1 MRVICIGSAMI
12 DIIVM
17 VDSRNI
23 ERMTMDNVHSS
34 FLLLE
39 QGAKVEAQ
47 SISTHCGGGAVN
59 ASVAM
64 RRLGAES
71 AVLAKVGIDANAE
84 RIMAF
89 LAEAGVDTTR
99 IIHAEGV
106 ATGQA
111 VLVSSHDRN
120 QTIFTQRGANGF
132 IRAEE
137 IAEDAFAGHD
147 LVYVA
152 ALSNRSAD
160 CFPLIVKRAIAAG
173 AFVSANPG
181 IRQITSR
188 TEALLSSIAEL
199 GLLAVNR
206 VEANALVPAVEGRT
220 AGRPARHLKKEA
232 GASGELPRLMRVGL
246 SFGGFDMGLVK
257 FLSGLMAVS
266 GTRRIAV
273 TDGTDG
279 AYLADATGLYF
290 CPTLVVEVKG
300 TAGAGDAFTS
310 TLSFMLASGADPVR
324 SLRAAAINS
333 AAVVAQPDTTHGL
346 LDRQTL
352 ETRIAA
358 HSADLPV
365 QFRAWAE

>member
-1 MRVICIGSAMI
+1 MRAICIGSAMI

-17 VDSRNI
+17 VESRNI
-23 ERMTMDNVHSS
+23 ERMTMHNAPSS

-64 RRLGAES
+64 RRLGAQS
-71 AVLAKVGIDANAE
+71 AILAKIGQDANGE
-84 RIMAF
+84 RILAF
-89 LAEAGVDTTR
+89 LTEAGVDATR
-99 IIHAEGV
+99 ILRTAEV

-132 IRAEE
+132 IRPEE
-137 IAEDAFAGHD
+137 IAEDSFAGHD

-188 TEALLSSIAEL
+188 TEALLSSIAGL

-206 VEANALVPAVEGRT
+206 VEANALVPAVEGRN
-220 AGRPARHLKKEA
+220 AGRAERRLAAPRWT
-232 GASGELPRLMRVGL
+232 GEPPRLMRQGL

-266 GTRRIAV
+266 GIGRAV
-273 TDGTDG
+273 ITDGIEG
-279 AYLADATGLYF
+279 AFLADRAGLHF
-290 CPTLVVEVKG
+290 CPSLKVEVMG

-310 TLSFMLASGADPVR
+310 TLSLMLASGAEPAR
-324 SLRAAAINS
+324 ALRAAAINS
-333 AAVVAQPDTTHGL
+333 AAVVTRSDTTEGL
-346 LDRQTL
+346 LDREAL
-352 ETRIAA
+352 EAQIAA
-358 HSADLPV
+358 RAADLPV
-365 QFRAWAE
+365 QFQPWAA

>member
-1 MRVICIGSAMI
+1 MRVVCIGSAMI

-17 VDSRNI
+17 VESRNI
-23 ERMTMDNVHSS
+23 ERMTMHNAPSS

-39 QGAKVEAQ
+39 QGAKVEAE

-59 ASVAM
+59 AAVAM

-71 AVLAKVGIDANAE
+71 AVLAKVGRDGNGE

-89 LAEAGVDTTR
+89 LREEGVDTTR
-99 IIHAEGV
+99 IMRTGEA

-137 IAEDAFAGHD
+137 IAENAFADHD
-147 LVYVA
+147 LVYVS

-160 CFPLIVKRAIAAG
+160 CFPLIVKRAMAAG

-188 TEALLSSIAEL
+188 TEALLSSIAGL

-220 AGRPARHLKKEA
+220 AGRPARRLEEA
-232 GASGELPRLMRVGL
+232 DPASELPRLVRLGL
-246 SFGGFDMGLVK
+246 SFGGFDMGLAK
-257 FLSGLMAVS
+257 FLFGLMAVS
-266 GTRRIAV
+266 GIERAAV
-273 TDGTDG
+273 TDGTEG
-279 AYLADATGLYF
+279 AFLADKTGLYY
-290 CPTLVVEVKG
+290 CASLPVEVMG

-310 TLSFMLASGADPVR
+310 TLSFMLASGAEPAQA
-324 SLRAAAINS
+324 LKGAAINS
-333 AAVVAQPDTTHGL
+333 AAVVTRPDTTHGL
-346 LDRQTL
+346 LDRETL
-352 ETRIAA
+352 DARIAA
-358 HSADLPV
+358 HGADLPV

>member
-1 MRVICIGSAMI
+1 
-12 DIIVM
+12 
-17 VDSRNI
+17 
-23 ERMTMDNVHSS
+23 
-34 FLLLE
+34 
-39 QGAKVEAQ
+39 
-47 SISTHCGGGAVN
+47 
-59 ASVAM
+59 
-64 RRLGAES
+64 
-71 AVLAKVGIDANAE
+71 VLAKVGQDANAE
-84 RIMAF
+84 RIKAF

-132 IRAEE
+132 ILAEE

-188 TEALLSSIAEL
+188 TEALLSSIAGL

-220 AGRPARHLKKEA
+220 AGRPARQLKNA
-232 GASGELPRLMRVGL
+232 GASGEAPRLMRLGL

-257 FLSGLMAVS
+257 FLSGLTTVS
-266 GTRRIAV
+266 GTKRIAV

-290 CPTLVVEVKG
+290 CPTLVVEVMG

-352 ETRIAA
+352 EARIAA
-358 HSADLPV
+358 NSADLPV

>member
-1 MRVICIGSAMI
+1 MRVVCIGSAMI

-17 VDSRNI
+17 VESRNI
-23 ERMTMDNVHSS
+23 ERMTMHNAPSS

-39 QGAKVEAQ
+39 QGAKVEAE

-64 RRLGAES
+64 RRLGADT
-71 AVLAKVGIDANAE
+71 AVLAKIGRDGNGE
-84 RIMAF
+84 RIVEF
-89 LAEAGVDTTR
+89 LAQAGVDTAR
-99 IIHAEGV
+99 IVRTGEV

-132 IRAEE
+132 IRPQE
-137 IAEDAFAGHD
+137 IAEDAFAARD
-147 LVYVA
+147 LVYVS

-160 CFPLIVKRAIAAG
+160 CFPLIMKQAMAAG

-188 TEALLSSIAEL
+188 TEALLSSISGL
-199 GLLAVNR
+199 GLLAVNH

-220 AGRPARHLKKEA
+220 AGRRARRLKDAEPT
-232 GASGELPRLMRVGL
+232 GEPPRLMRQGL

-266 GTRRIAV
+266 GIARAAV
-273 TDGTDG
+273 TDGTEG
-279 AYLADATGLYF
+279 AFLADKAGLYF
-290 CPTLVVEVKG
+290 CPSLPVEVMG
-300 TAGAGDAFTS
+300 TAGAGDAFTA
-310 TLSFMLASGADPVR
+310 TLSLMLASGAEPAHA
-324 SLRAAAINS
+324 LMGAAVNS
-333 AAVVAQPDTTHGL
+333 AAVVTSPDTTHGL
-346 LDRQTL
+346 LDRKAL
-352 ETRIAA
+352 DARIAV
-358 HSADLPV
+358 HSSDLPV
-365 QFRAWAE
+365 QFRAWAD

>member
-1 MRVICIGSAMI
+1 MRVMCIGSAMI

-23 ERMTMDNVHSS
+23 ERMTMHNAPSS

-47 SISTHCGGGAVN
+47 SISTHCGGGALN
-59 ASVAM
+59 TSVAM
-64 RRLGAES
+64 RRLGADS
-71 AVLAKVGIDANAE
+71 AVLAKIGRDSNGA
-84 RIMAF
+84 RILAF

-99 IIHAEGV
+99 IIETDEV

-132 IRAEE
+132 IRPQE
-137 IAEDAFAGHD
+137 IPEDAFAGLD
-147 LVYVA
+147 LVYVS

-160 CFPLIVKRAIAAG
+160 CFPLIMKQAMAAG

-188 TEALLSSIAEL
+188 TEALLSSIAGL

-206 VEANALVPAVEGRT
+206 VEANALVPAVEGRS
-220 AGRPARHLKKEA
+220 AGRPARRLK
-232 GASGELPRLMRVGL
+232 ASASAGELPRLMRQGL
-246 SFGGFDMGLVK
+246 SFGGFDMGLAK

-266 GTRRIAV
+266 GIERAAV
-273 TDGTDG
+273 TDGTEG
-279 AYLADATGLYF
+279 AFLADRAGLYF
-290 CPTLVVEVKG
+290 CPSRKVEVMG

-310 TLSFMLASGADPVR
+310 TLSFMLAAGEAPD
-324 SLRAAAINS
+324 RALKCAAINS
-333 AAVVAQPDTTHGL
+333 ASVVTAPDTTHGL
-346 LDRQTL
+346 LDRKAL
-352 ETRIAA
+352 EARIAA
-358 HSADLPV
+358 DGAELPV
-365 QFRAWAE
+365 QFHPWGD

>member
-23 ERMTMDNVHSS
+23 ERMTMHNAPSS

-71 AVLAKVGIDANAE
+71 AVLAKVGRDANAE
-84 RIMAF
+84 RILEF

-99 IIHAEGV
+99 IIHAEDV

-137 IAEDAFAGHD
+137 IAEDAFAGQD

-160 CFPLIVKRAIAAG
+160 CFPLIVKRALAAG

-188 TEALLSSIAEL
+188 TEALLSSIAGL

-220 AGRPARHLKKEA
+220 AGRPARQLKTA
-232 GASGELPRLMRVGL
+232 GASGELPRLMRLGL

-266 GTRRIAV
+266 GVERVAV
-273 TDGTDG
+273 TDGIEG
-279 AYLADATGLYF
+279 AYLADQTGLYF

-324 SLRAAAINS
+324 ALRAAAINS
-333 AAVVAQPDTTHGL
+333 AAVVTQPDTTDGL
-346 LDRQTL
+346 LDRQML
-352 ETRIAA
+352 EARIAA

>member
-1 MRVICIGSAMI
+1 MRVVCIGSAMI

-17 VDSRNI
+17 VESRNI
-23 ERMTMDNVHSS
+23 ERMTMHNAPSS

-64 RRLGAES
+64 RRLGADS
-71 AVLAKVGIDANAE
+71 AVLAKVGRDGNGE

-89 LAEAGVDTTR
+89 LADAGVDTSR
-99 IIHAEGV
+99 VIHTGEV

-160 CFPLIVKRAIAAG
+160 CFPIITKRAMAAG

-188 TEALLSSIAEL
+188 TEALLSSIAGL

-220 AGRPARHLKKEA
+220 AGRPARRLKDA
-232 GASGELPRLMRVGL
+232 GSTGDVPRLMRHGL
-246 SFGGFDMGLVK
+246 SFGGFDMGLAK

-266 GTRRIAV
+266 GIARAAV
-273 TDGTDG
+273 TDGTEG
-279 AYLADATGLYF
+279 AFLADDTGMYF
-290 CPTLVVEVKG
+290 CPSLAVEVMG

-310 TLSFMLASGADPVR
+310 TLSLMLASGAEPAQA
-324 SLRAAAINS
+324 LRGAAVNS
-333 AAVVAQPDTTHGL
+333 AAVVTRPDTTHGL
-346 LDRQTL
+346 LDRAAL
-352 ETRIAA
+352 DARIAE